1 MARTLQDML
10 RTRPVDRARV
20 EQRKRRMRDQLR
32 AYRLRELR
40 EESDLTQVALAELL
54 QVSQNRVS
62 RIERGELDRTQL
74 DTLRRYIEALGGT
87 LHLEAEFDGE
97 RVELV

>member
-1 MARTLQDML
+1 ML
-10 RTRPVDRARV
+10 RTRPVDRGRL

-40 EESDLTQVALAELL
+40 EESELTQVALAELL

-87 LHLEAEFDGE
+87 LHVEAEFEGE
-97 RVELV
+97 RVELA

>member
-10 RTRPVDRARV
+10 RTRPVDRGRV

-40 EESDLTQVALAELL
+40 EESELTQVALAELL

-74 DTLRRYIEALGGT
+74 DTLRRYVEALGGT
-87 LHLEAEFDGE
+87 LHLQAEFNGE

>member
-1 MARTLQDML
+1 
-10 RTRPVDRARV
+10 
-20 EQRKRRMRDQLR
+20 MRDQFR

-40 EESDLTQVALAELL
+40 EESELTQVALAQLL

-74 DTLRRYIEALGGT
+74 DTLRRYVEALGGT
-87 LHLEAEFDGE
+87 LHLQAEFNGE

>member
-1 MARTLQDML
+1 
-10 RTRPVDRARV
+10 
-20 EQRKRRMRDQLR
+20 MRDQLR

>member
-1 MARTLQDML
+1 
-10 RTRPVDRARV
+10 
-20 EQRKRRMRDQLR
+20 MRDQLR

-40 EESDLTQVALAELL
+40 EESELTQVALAELL

-74 DTLRRYIEALGGT
+74 DTLRRYVEALGGT
-87 LHLEAEFDGE
+87 LHLQAEFNGE

>member
-1 MARTLQDML
+1 
-10 RTRPVDRARV
+10 
-20 EQRKRRMRDQLR
+20 MRDQLR

-40 EESDLTQVALAELL
+40 EESELTQVALAELL

-97 RVELV
+97 RVELA

>member
-10 RTRPVDRARV
+10 RTRPVDRVRV

-40 EESDLTQVALAELL
+40 EELELTQVALAELL

-74 DTLRRYIEALGGT
+74 DTLRRYVEALGGT
-87 LHLEAEFDGE
+87 LHLQAEFNGE

>member
-40 EESDLTQVALAELL
+40 EESELTQVALAELL

-74 DTLRRYIEALGGT
+74 DTLRRYVEALGGT
-87 LHLEAEFDGE
+87 LHLQAEFNGE

>member
-1 MARTLQDML
+1 MARTLQDVL
-10 RTRPVDRARV
+10 RTRPVDRVRV
-20 EQRKRRMRDQLR
+20 EQRKARMRDQLR

-40 EESDLTQVALAELL
+40 EESELTQVALAELL
-54 QVSQNRVS
+54 HVSQNRVS

-87 LHLEAEFDGE
+87 LHLQAEFNGE

>member
-1 MARTLQDML
+1 ML
-10 RTRPVDRARV
+10 RTRPVDRGRV

-40 EESDLTQVALAELL
+40 EESELTQVALAELL

-87 LHLEAEFDGE
+87 LHLEAEFEGK
-97 RVELV
+97 RVELA

>member
-74 DTLRRYIEALGGT
+74 DTLRRYVEALGGT
-87 LHLEAEFDGE
+87 LHLQAEFNGE